1 VTDEK
6 LKIYQKEPKNQQ
18 TIHLKNFLDNL
29 LISGMHHIV
38 IFACPEA

>member
-18 TIHLKNFLDNL
+18 TTHLKFFLANL
-29 LISGMHHIV
+29 
-38 IFACPEA
+38 